1 MFWEIFFSG
10 FGLEVICSLT
20 FVIMFLPKKRQ
31 RTALG
36 RDDLY
41 DDHKLE
47 EMMTS
52 RQRYFSTDRGRYT
65 TGYVDRLQ
73 HQQYSAA
80 DRDKYRGQDR
90 HRQKP
95 SYQGITTSSL
105 LRLYWVTSF
114 STSGFHRPLGVSVPS
129 SIHQK
134 LSHKYLPHHGVQE
147 TPHFYQPYYTGKKIL

>member
-1 MFWEIFFSG
+1 MCWLRFELSACQCTLVGIVGVDVSSVVG
-10 FGLEVICSLT
+10 VD
-20 FVIMFLPKKRQ
+20 FVWLVVFCIAVQKRQ
-31 RTALG
+31 KTALG

-73 HQQYSAA
+73 QYSAA

-105 LRLYWVTSF
+105 RLY
-114 STSGFHRPLGVSVPS
+114 
-129 SIHQK
+129 
-134 LSHKYLPHHGVQE
+134 
-147 TPHFYQPYYTGKKIL
+147 

>member
-1 MFWEIFFSG
+1 M
-10 FGLEVICSLT
+10 EVICSLT

-52 RQRYFSTDRGRYT
+52 RQRYFSTDRGKYT

-73 HQQYSAA
+73 KYSAA

-105 LRLYWVTSF
+105 LRLY
-114 STSGFHRPLGVSVPS
+114 
-129 SIHQK
+129 
-134 LSHKYLPHHGVQE
+134 
-147 TPHFYQPYYTGKKIL
+147 